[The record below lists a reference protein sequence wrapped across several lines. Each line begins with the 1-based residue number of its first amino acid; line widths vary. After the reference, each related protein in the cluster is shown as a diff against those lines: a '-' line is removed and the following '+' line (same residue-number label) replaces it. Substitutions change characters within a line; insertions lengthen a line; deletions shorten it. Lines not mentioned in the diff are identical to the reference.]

1 MLSKNVSLTII
12 DIKHKESLTMS
23 TIWLE
28 ISSLVVLS
36 TRFDDKGKLKVIPE
50 HSGIVLFTLNF
61 VILLL
66 LSALIP
72 NNELSAYLKTLL
84 SLYTLL
90 YCS

>member
-1 MLSKNVSLTII
+1 MLSKNVYLII
-12 DIKHKESLTMS
+12 EIKHKESLTI
-23 TIWLE
+23 TTVWLE
-28 ISSLVVLS
+28 ISFLVVLL

-50 HSGIVLFTLNF
+50 HSDIVLFTFKF